1 MVNVGGLKAYPRE
14 IEDTLYEHPAISM
27 AAAIGVPKGDDTGN
41 EFVKAFVVLKAGQ
54 TATPD
59 EIVAWA
65 KERLAAYKRPR
76 EVDIVDELP
85 VSTAGKVLRRE
96 LRAKEL
102 EKRGLS

>member
-1 MVNVGGLKAYPRE
+1 VPR
-14 IEDTLYEHPAISM
+14 
-27 AAAIGVPKGDDTGN
+27 DDETGN
-41 EFVKAFVVLKAGQ
+41 EFVKAFVVLKPGQ
-54 TATPD
+54 SATSD
-59 EIVAWA
+59 EIIEWA
-65 KERLAAYKRPR
+65 KGRLAGYKRPR